1 MNNDDQPL
9 LNKKAERYGKAI
21 AGFVAASGSASEPTY
36 QQKLDAWKAK
46 QGLTDTDTSNPEEMR
61 MLAEQKLSTE
71 KSWCLGCDAHLPV
84 KDMVLITRRLDP
96 YVQIDEGPTDYISKA
111 NRIYKCPACY
121 KADEDED

>member
-1 MNNDDQPL
+1 MSKQQSATVETGEHKPDSAPL
-9 LNKKAERYGKAI
+9 G
-21 AGFVAASGSASEPTY
+21 GSASELTY
-36 QQKLDAWKAK
+36 QQQLDAWKAK
-46 QGLTDTDTSNPEEMR
+46 HGVTNTDESNPHEMR

-96 YVQIDEGPTDYISKA
+96 YVQIDEGPTDYISKS

-121 KADEDED
+121 KAEDED